1 MNKTSDIKVGMI
13 GLGYAGFPMAC
24 LLSRKFPVTGF
35 DLSEERVKE
44 LNSGYD
50 RCGDVDKKEL
60 ENMLKKGVTFT
71 NEIEKLRDCNFY
83 VVVVPTP
90 IDENNHPDVEC
101 IVSAS
106 REVGTVISRGDI
118 VVYESTV
125 HPGATE
131 EICVPEI
138 EAVSGLKFNED
149 FFVGYSP
156 ERINPGDKVHTVEN
170 TVKITSGST
179 HEAAE
184 LIDNVYQ
191 SVLGQRNT
199 WKASS
204 IKVAEAAKVV
214 ENSQR
219 DINIAFINEVA
230 KVLNSMNI
238 DTNEVV
244 DAMDTK
250 WNALHFRPGLVGGH
264 CISVD
269 PYYLIERAE
278 EHGVDAVLM
287 KTGRMINNSMADYVV
302 KHCIDLL
309 AAKGKHIPSS
319 RVLLLGFTFKEN
331 CPDVRNTKVNDIYKG
346 FRQHTDNVD
355 VFDPWADA
363 VLVKRAYGI
372 DLFTEANQINSQYDA
387 VVLCVAH
394 KNILNLDVIPQWKT
408 ADGFIFDV
416 KGKLPRNVADYRL

>member
-1 MNKTSDIKVGMI
+1 MRLLLILLLTLTCNISKAQGKDES
-13 GLGYAGFPMAC
+13 AA
-24 LLSRKFPVTGF
+24 LLSRFESRFTAMDSLLFSSDSHTATYSDSIDIDFVTT
-35 DLSEERVKE
+35 ERVE
-44 LNSGYD
+44 AID
-50 RCGDVDKKEL
+50 RL
-60 ENMLKKGVTFT
+60 
-71 NEIEKLRDCNFY
+71 
-83 VVVVPTP
+83 
-90 IDENNHPDVEC
+90 
-101 IVSAS
+101 
-106 REVGTVISRGDI
+106 
-118 VVYESTV
+118 
-125 HPGATE
+125 
-131 EICVPEI
+131 
-138 EAVSGLKFNED
+138 
-149 FFVGYSP
+149 
-156 ERINPGDKVHTVEN
+156 
-170 TVKITSGST
+170 
-179 HEAAE
+179 
-184 LIDNVYQ
+184 
-191 SVLGQRNT
+191 
-199 WKASS
+199 
-204 IKVAEAAKVV
+204 
-214 ENSQR
+214 
-219 DINIAFINEVA
+219 
-230 KVLNSMNI
+230 
-238 DTNEVV
+238 V
-244 DAMDTK
+244 DAEISAMKAHTGIDFK
-250 WNALHFRPGLVGGH
+250 GQLYVRPGLVGGH

>member
-1 MNKTSDIKVGMI
+1 MNKISNIKVGMI

-24 LLSRKFPVTGF
+24 LMSRKFPMKGF
-35 DLSEERVKE
+35 DLSEERIAE
-44 LNSGYD
+44 LNRGYD
-50 RCGDVDKKEL
+50 RCGDADRKEL
-60 ENMLKKGVTFT
+60 ENMLKKGVVFT
-71 NEIEKLRDCNFY
+71 TDIEQLRDCNFY
-83 VVVVPTP
+83 VIVVPTP

-101 IVSAS
+101 IVNAS
-106 REVGTVISRGDI
+106 REVGTVISRGDV

-156 ERINPGDKVHTVEN
+156 ERINPGDKVHTVDN

-179 HEAAE
+179 TEAAD
-184 LIDNVYQ
+184 LINNVYQ
-191 SVLGQRNT
+191 TVLGQRNT

-230 KVLNSMNI
+230 KILNSMDI

-269 PYYLIERAE
+269 PYYLIERAD

-287 KTGRMINNSMADYVV
+287 KTGRRINNSMAEYVV

-309 AAKGKHIPSS
+309 AARNKHIPSS
-319 RVLLLGFTFKEN
+319 RILLMGFTFKEN
-331 CPDVRNTKVNDIYKG
+331 CPDVRNTKVNDIYRG
-346 FRQHTDNVD
+346 FRQYTDNVD
-355 VFDPWADA
+355 VFDTWADA
-363 VLVKRAYGI
+363 SLVKRAYGI
-372 DLFTEANQINSQYDA
+372 DIFTEPGQIKEQYDA

-394 KNILNLDVIPQWKT
+394 KNFLNLDVIPNWKT
-408 ADGFIFDV
+408 PDGFIFDV
-416 KGKLPRNVADYRL
+416 KGKLSRNIADYRL